1 MSTAAAA
8 PLPRAERLPR
18 QQTLRRGADYQ
29 RCYRSGRRRHGSLV
43 TLHFHPNDEG
53 FPRLGITV
61 SRKVGP
67 SVVRQRLK
75 RWTREVYRRSPRRA
89 GLAPLDL
96 VVHFKP
102 GAGAASFELFRGELD
117 RLLAGLPTSPRPGAA
132 SGAPPGAAR

>member
-61 SRKVGP
+61 SRKVGRA
-67 SVVRQRLK
+67 VVRNRLK
-75 RWTREVYRRSPRRA
+75 RWTRECFRRSPRRA
-89 GLAPLDL
+89 GLPAFDL

-102 GAGAASFELFRGELD
+102 AARTASFDAVCGELD
-117 RLLAGLPTSPRPGAA
+117 RLLAALPRV
-132 SGAPPGAAR
+132 AARA